1 MKVFKTI
8 TEVRELRWARPDA
21 TWGLVPTMGFLHE
34 GHMSLVKRAREEND
48 YAGVSIF
55 VNPAQ
60 FHNTDD
66 LANYPSNLAQDLAML
81 ADAGVDMV
89 WTPSSDAVYPANF
102 QTHVDVT
109 QITASHEG
117 ASRPGHFQGV
127 ATVVAKLFNVFEPT
141 RAYFGQKD
149 AQQAL
154 TICRMVED
162 LNFNLTVVVCETQ
175 RADDGLA
182 LSSRNANL
190 SPEARRQSTCLFA
203 GLRAAAALYCAG
215 ERDAARLRTAV
226 EEEIRRAPLA
236 ALDYISVADRDT
248 LTELDSLQHGALV
261 SVAAMFG
268 EVRLIDNIVL

>member
-1 MKVFKTI
+1 MKVFETI
-8 TEVRELRWARPDA
+8 AEVRELRWARPHA
-21 TWGLVPTMGFLHE
+21 TWGLVPTMGFLHD
-34 GHMSLVKRAREEND
+34 GHMRLVKRAREEND
-48 YAGVSIF
+48 FVGVSIF

-60 FHNTDD
+60 FHNADD

-81 ADAGVDMV
+81 ADAGVEMV
-89 WTPSSDAVYPANF
+89 WTPASDAVYPPNF
-102 QTHVDVT
+102 QTYVDVT
-109 QITASHEG
+109 QITAPLEG

-149 AQQAL
+149 AQQAQ

-190 SPEARRQSTCLFA
+190 SSEARRQSICLIA
-203 GLRAAAALYCAG
+203 GLRSAAALYRAG
-215 ERDAARLRTAV
+215 ERDAARLRAAV

-236 ALDYISVADRDT
+236 VLDYISVADRDT
-248 LTELDSLQHGALV
+248 LTELDSVQNGALI

-268 EVRLIDNIVL
+268 EIRLIDNIVL

>member
-1 MKVFKTI
+1 MKVFERI
-8 TEVRELRWARPDA
+8 AEVRGLRWAQPESS
-21 TWGLVPTMGFLHE
+21 WGLVPTMGFLHE
-34 GHMSLVKRAREEND
+34 GHMSLVQRAREEND
-48 YAGVSIF
+48 RVGISIF

-60 FHNTDD
+60 FHNPDD

-89 WTPSSDAVYPANF
+89 WTPDSDTVYPPNF

-109 QITASHEG
+109 QITAPLEG

-162 LNFNLTVVVCETQ
+162 LNFNLSVVVCETK
-175 RADDGLA
+175 RDADGLA

-190 SPEARRQSTCLFA
+190 SPEAREQSVCLFL
-203 GLRAAAALYCAG
+203 GLQSAATLYRAG
-215 ERDAARLRTAV
+215 ERDAARLRAAV
-226 EEEIRRAPLA
+226 ESEIQRAPIA
-236 ALDYISVADRDT
+236 ILDYVSVANRDT
-248 LTELDSLQHGALV
+248 LIELDAAQDGALI

-268 EVRLIDNIVL
+268 DVRLIDNIVL

>member
-1 MKVFKTI
+1 MKVFESI
-8 TEVRELRWARPDA
+8 AEVRELRWAQPA
-21 TWGLVPTMGFLHE
+21 ASWGLVPTMGFLHD
-34 GHMSLVKRAREEND
+34 GHMSLVRRAREEND
-48 YAGVSIF
+48 RVGVSIF

-60 FHNTDD
+60 FHNPDD
-66 LANYPSNLAQDLAML
+66 LANYPSNMTQDLAML
-81 ADAGVDMV
+81 AEAGVDMV
-89 WTPSSDAVYPANF
+89 WTPVSNTVYPPNF

-109 QITASHEG
+109 QITTPLEG

-162 LNFNLTVVVCETQ
+162 LNFNLKVVVCET
-175 RADDGLA
+175 RRDEDGLA

-190 SPEARRQSTCLFA
+190 TPEARKQSTCLFA
-203 GLRAAAALYCAG
+203 GLQSAAALYGAG
-215 ERDAARLRTAV
+215 ERNAARLRAAV
-226 EEEIRRAPLA
+226 EAEIRRSPIA
-236 ALDYISVADRDT
+236 ALDYVSVADRET
-248 LTELDSLQHGALV
+248 LNELESVQNGALV